1 MAKPKKDQYEAD
13 PADGMVRALIGAWGV
28 EDKHERLQKYIFAS
42 HATRRKFLVE
52 YKKDTGFVDLYCGPG
67 RARIRDTNVVVDG
80 SAVMAAKRSAA
91 CTPFQRYVIGDID
104 PKLLAACEKRLSEAG
119 AGCVYAFNGPA
130 EKTAEQAIAVL
141 HKTGLNL
148 SFLDPFNANLP
159 FSVIETLG
167 ELNKMDQLIHFS
179 VMDYRRNL
187 PVMMQ
192 DGRLDSL
199 APGWQKV
206 VKLTMGINEQRH
218 AIFSY
223 WRGLL
228 ESKLKYQVSDTIVRV
243 RGPNGAEI
251 YWLVFASRNKLA
263 DRLWREI
270 ANLSPQ
276 RGLL

>member
-1 MAKPKKDQYEAD
+1 M
-13 PADGMVRALIGAWGV
+13 
-28 EDKHERLQKYIFAS
+28 
-42 HATRRKFLVE
+42 
-52 YKKDTGFVDLYCGPG
+52 
-67 RARIRDTNVVVDG
+67 
-80 SAVMAAKRSAA
+80 
-91 CTPFQRYVIGDID
+91 
-104 PKLLAACEKRLSEAG
+104 
-119 AGCVYAFNGPA
+119 
-130 EKTAEQAIAVL
+130 
-141 HKTGLNL
+141 
-148 SFLDPFNANLP
+148 
-159 FSVIETLG
+159 IETLG

-206 VKLTMGINEQRH
+206 VKLKMGINEQRH

-223 WRGLL
+223 WRRLL